1 MGWSLT
7 VLFCIVSLALLAYGL
22 SSRERPLTYPFLA
35 GATFLGFVAPQLP
48 ALMADRYLPAGA
60 VDRTVV
66 FTTMCAAAC
75 MFGWLA
81 GSKPLQGLRW
91 TFDEKRLL
99 WLAVI
104 LSLAGAFFFLKYS
117 RLPDEVR
124 LASMH
129 SGISVIY
136 LFFQKM
142 LTFGLMVAIVCFVRR
157 PSRMAGAIILF
168 DMLLVADRIMITGKR
183 GELTE
188 LVLGVLLALWF
199 QRRFTLPRVVLLAG
213 VLVATVA
220 LNSAEQYR
228 DISKDTS
235 GMDLSRIKDIDV
247 IANFEA
253 LVKEGGPEVRN
264 AVMRIHY
271 ISMSGAFD
279 FGIFHWNMLI
289 HDFVPGQL
297 IGRDLKE
304 SLYIGI
310 AGQVDRQYAPA
321 PGSTETGMSDA
332 FASFWYLGAIKFFLV
347 AYVLGRLYATGNR
360 GFFLPQLLYIFGV
373 TPGMH
378 AITHYTQLVVA
389 GWLHLAILLLPGLL
403 LARVPRRRTKVAPA
417 AAVAVDAVVP
427 RIRQD
432 GQATSPLPAP

>member
-1 MGWSLT
+1 MGWSLII
-7 VLFCIVSLALLAYGL
+7 LFGLVSCTLLAYGL

-35 GATFLGFVAPQLP
+35 GATFLGFIAPQLP

-60 VDRTVV
+60 VDQTVV
-66 FTTMCAAAC
+66 FTTLCAAAC
-75 MFGWLA
+75 LFGWLA
-81 GSKPLQGLRW
+81 GSRPLQGLRW

-99 WLAVI
+99 WLAAC
-104 LSLAGAFFFLKYS
+104 LSLAGAFFFWKYS

-136 LFFQKM
+136 IFFQKM
-142 LTFGLMVAIVCFVRR
+142 LTFGMMVAVVCFVRR

-168 DMLLVADRIMITGKR
+168 DMLLVADRIIITGKR

-188 LVLGVLLALWF
+188 LVLGILLALWF

-228 DISKDTS
+228 NISKDTS
-235 GMDLSRIKDIDV
+235 GMDISRVKEIDV
-247 IANFEA
+247 VENFEV
-253 LVKEGGPEVRN
+253 LLKEGGPEVRN
-264 AVMRIHY
+264 AAMRIHY
-271 ISMSGAFD
+271 ISIGGAFD
-279 FGIFHWNMLI
+279 FGIFHWNLLI

-297 IGRDLKE
+297 IGRNLKE
-304 SLYIGI
+304 SLYINV
-310 AGQVDRQYAPA
+310 AGQVDRQYAPVQ
-321 PGSTETGMSDA
+321 GSTETGMSDA

-347 AYVLGRLYATGNR
+347 AYVLARLYATANLGWC
-360 GFFLPQLLYIFGV
+360 LPQLLYIFGV

-378 AITHYTQLVVA
+378 AITHYTQLVVS
-389 GWLHLAILLLPGLL
+389 GWVHLAILLLPGLL
-403 LARVPRRRTKVAPA
+403 LARVPRRRATPVPALPASPAPA
-417 AAVAVDAVVP
+417 LKVE
-427 RIRQD
+427 RR
-432 GQATSPLPAP
+432 GQAISPLPIP

>member
-1 MGWSLT
+1 MAWSLII
-7 VLFCIVSLALLAYGL
+7 LFCLVCLTLLAYGL

-60 VDRTVV
+60 VDRTVA
-66 FTTMCAAAC
+66 FTTLCAGAC
-75 MFGWLA
+75 LFGWLA

-99 WLAVI
+99 WLAAG
-104 LSLAGAFFFLKYS
+104 LSLAGAFFFWKYS

-136 LFFQKM
+136 IFFQKM
-142 LTFGLMVAIVCFVRR
+142 LTFGLMVALVCFVRR
-157 PSRMAGAIILF
+157 PSRMAGAIVLF
-168 DMLLVADRIMITGKR
+168 DMLLVADRIMVTGKR

-188 LVLGVLLALWF
+188 VVLGILLALWF
-199 QRRFTLPRVVLLAG
+199 QCRFTLPRVLLLAG
-213 VLVATVA
+213 VLVATVG

-228 DISKDTS
+228 NISKSTA
-235 GMDLSRIKDIDV
+235 GMDLSRVKEIDV
-247 IANFEA
+247 IENFET

-264 AVMRIHY
+264 AALRMHY
-271 ISMSGAFD
+271 ISIGGVFD
-279 FGIFHWNMLI
+279 FGIFHWNLLI

-297 IGRDLKE
+297 VGRGLKD
-304 SLYIGI
+304 SLYII
-310 AGQVDRQYAPA
+310 VEGQVDRQYAPVQ
-321 PGSTETGMSDA
+321 GSTETGMSDA

-347 AYVLGRLYATGNR
+347 AYVLGRLYATANLGWY
-360 GFFLPQLLYIFGV
+360 LPQLLYIFGV
-373 TPGMH
+373 MPGMT

-389 GWLHLAILLLPGLL
+389 GWVHLAILLLPGLL
-403 LARVPRRRTKVAPA
+403 LARVAKRRACVPVAQA
-417 AAVAVDAVVP
+417 AAA
-427 RIRQD
+427 
-432 GQATSPLPAP
+432 AP